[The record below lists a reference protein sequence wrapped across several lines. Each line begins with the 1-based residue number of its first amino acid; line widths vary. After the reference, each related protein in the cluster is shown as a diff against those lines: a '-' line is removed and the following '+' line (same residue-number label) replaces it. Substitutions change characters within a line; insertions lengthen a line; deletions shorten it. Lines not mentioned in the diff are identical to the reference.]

1 MGNLAKNYLVCC
13 LLTHTPALL
22 KLPGMLPNTLLS
34 TQKKNIVQ
42 EMPFT
47 PTKIDLKKKKILL
60 PNFSSQLDLLIYL
73 HMLTIIFFFRAK
85 ILISALLGWVHKMHS
100 N

>member
-47 PTKIDLKKKKILL
+47 PTKIYLKKKKSFFPTFL
-60 PNFSSQLDLLIYL
+60 PN
-73 HMLTIIFFFRAK
+73 
-85 ILISALLGWVHKMHS
+85 
-100 N
+100 

>member
-22 KLPGMLPNTLLS
+22 KLRGRLPSAKVPEKTTLC
-34 TQKKNIVQ
+34 KKYHSAPI
-42 EMPFT
+42 
-47 PTKIDLKKKKILL
+47 KIDLKKKKILL
-60 PNFSSQLDLLIYL
+60 PNFSSPFNLLIYL
-73 HMLTIIFFFRAK
+73 HTLTIIFFFRAQV
-85 ILISALLGWVHKMHS
+85 LVSALLGWVHTTHS

>member
-1 MGNLAKNYLVCC
+1 MPTFMGNLAKNYLVCC

-47 PTKIDLKKKKILL
+47 PTKID
-60 PNFSSQLDLLIYL
+60 
-73 HMLTIIFFFRAK
+73 
-85 ILISALLGWVHKMHS
+85 
-100 N
+100 